1 MLYNLSRFRYIVGM
15 SSHSQP
21 ISDQEYDAAGG
32 YPIGVAAT
40 LSGLP
45 VDVIRVWERRYGLP
59 SPARTVGGHRLYS
72 PRDVALLRRAAALR
86 AQGHSAAAACR
97 QTLSEAAFPD
107 QRDQSPSLLPN
118 GPADLAVRLR
128 AAALSLDSGRAA
140 GVLDEASALL
150 DVETLWDRVLAP
162 ALANL
167 GLDWEH
173 GSASPAPEHLLTNM
187 VRGRL
192 SALLGAMPRL
202 PASPEVL
209 VGAGPGERHDLP
221 ALMLSLLLAR
231 AGQRVTFLGA
241 ETPADALEDACR
253 LVRPSLVV
261 VSVVL
266 PRNAEDA
273 LSGLRRLRDHLPGP
287 RPLLTFGGPAF
298 AQTLPADADVVS
310 LVRLAND
317 VCAAARQIIAL
328 P

>member
-1 MLYNLSRFRYIVGM
+1 MLYILSRFRYIVGM
-15 SSHSQP
+15 GSNSQP
-21 ISDQEYDAAGG
+21 LSDQDYGAAGG

-72 PRDVALLRRAAALR
+72 PRDVALLRRAGALR
-86 AQGHSAAAACR
+86 ALGHSAAAACR
-97 QTLSEAAFPD
+97 QALSEAAIPTNPPD
-107 QRDQSPSLLPN
+107 QLPSLLPN
-118 GPADLAVRLR
+118 GPADLAVRLHG
-128 AAALSLDSGRAA
+128 AALSLDSGRAA

-167 GLDWEH
+167 GQDWEH
-173 GSASPAPEHLLTNM
+173 GSASAAPEHLLTNM

-202 PASPEVL
+202 PAFPEAL

-231 AGQRVTFLGA
+231 AGRRVTFLGA
-241 ETPADALEDACR
+241 ETPADALEEACR

-287 RPLLTFGGPAF
+287 RPLLAFGGPAF
-298 AQTLPADADVVS
+298 TR
-310 LVRLAND
+310 RLFSPTPTW
-317 VCAAARQIIAL
+317 RRSSI
-328 P
+328 